1 MAEIG
6 SFMYISD
13 KDAVRAKIMFNNND
27 FSACGRFCEQS
38 VEKSLKAYISEYGE
52 DIDMA
57 LLYLHKPFRLYERCC
72 ELGLE
77 NFNKDTAL
85 DLAHFDDYY
94 YGTNYPGEN
103 YFELTKEQAEEA
115 LKIMELIN
123 EMVKNKLNSSNKEE

>member
-13 KDAVRAKIMFNNND
+13 KDAVRAKLMFDNDD

-52 DIDMA
+52 DTDMV
-57 LLYLHKPFRLYERCC
+57 LLYSHKPRRLYERCC

-77 NFNKDTAL
+77 NYNKDTAL
-85 DLAHFDDYY
+85 ALANFDDYY
-94 YGTNYPGEN
+94 YGANYPGN
-103 YFELTKEQAEEA
+103 NFIELTKEQAEEA
-115 LKIMELIN
+115 LKIMETVNDI
-123 EMVKNKLNSSNKEE
+123 VKNKLNKENKE